1 MTKPQILIDKY
12 QRMRIKRG
20 IKIDKL
26 KDEIDAL
33 RKLSFKQ
40 EMILS
45 DRKTQKQK
53 RCKHD
58 YEDIRRTRNIRDDA
72 SFKFWVFCKKCDADI
87 GCIDFNDKFRRWDH
101 D

>member
-1 MTKPQILIDKY
+1 MTSPQILIDKY

-58 YEDIRRTRNIRDDA
+58 YVDTRRTRNVRDDA
-72 SFKFWVFCKKCDADI
+72 SFEYWVFCKKCDADI
-87 GCIDFNDKFRRWDH
+87 GCIDFNGKFRRWDH